1 LNVIGAPNSDYSWE
15 PATFLSDSTGA
26 TVICTPDSSMTYVVT
41 YEGFCE
47 AQISDTIHVEVAE
60 LEGAAIATP
69 STVLTCLVESIEL
82 EGSSNFPNGI
92 DFLWET
98 MDGNIVNTLGPN
110 ATVDEAGFYSL
121 SVSNA
126 DSSCIDN
133 VQIEVTEDVETLEN
147 VLSPSSGAFTCSM
160 DSILLSAQA
169 DPGAEFDWSG
179 PAGAEFDWVDEPFVI
194 LVQNPGTWELTTTN
208 PANGCPSTSV
218 IELGSDFTLP
228 EIFAGTADTLTCAAP
243 TAVVEGVTVGPDG
256 YTPLFEWNWDNGAMN
271 LFLPW
276 SAEAPQVLLP
286 GTYYLTV
293 TFEENGCT
301 STDSL
306 VVYQDPE
313 ATVDASSAQLPNVI
327 TPNQDGMNERL
338 TLYLADDPDFPLLS
352 IVERYD
358 LVIFNRWG
366 GEVYR
371 ITGAPVEWDG
381 RIQNEPV
388 AEGTYYYRLNYLI
401 VCGEEQRGELFGA
414 FEVLR

>member
-1 LNVIGAPNSDYSWE
+1 
-15 PATFLSDSTGA
+15 
-26 TVICTPDSSMTYVVT
+26 
-41 YEGFCE
+41 
-47 AQISDTIHVEVAE
+47 
-60 LEGAAIATP
+60 
-69 STVLTCLVESIEL
+69 
-82 EGSSNFPNGI
+82 
-92 DFLWET
+92 
-98 MDGNIVNTLGPN
+98 
-110 ATVDEAGFYSL
+110 
-121 SVSNA
+121 
-126 DSSCIDN
+126 
-133 VQIEVTEDVETLEN
+133 
-147 VLSPSSGAFTCSM
+147 
-160 DSILLSAQA
+160 
-169 DPGAEFDWSG
+169 
-179 PAGAEFDWVDEPFVI
+179 
-194 LVQNPGTWELTTTN
+194 
-208 PANGCPSTSV
+208 
-218 IELGSDFTLP
+218 LP
-228 EIFAGTADTLTCAAP
+228 EVFAGTADTLTCAAP

-256 YTPLFEWNWDNGAMN
+256 YTPLLEWNWDSGAMN
-271 LFLPW
+271 PFLPW

-371 ITGAPVEWDG
+371 TTGAPVEWDG